1 MLQVGFDLVKWFL
14 DHWCLG
20 RAKRSKRLESP
31 KQIDSSL
38 LRWAWSF
45 LLIIVLLLLPI
56 QAVRAESVKDSVKDL
71 KSYQQ
76 LVEQQREIIKK
87 QQAQIKSIAKPAQDR
102 LDALRQNVQITEAQ
116 IQQNT
121 LRLGK
126 AEAALKKSQENLQKL
141 EYSLTQKRL
150 ATTLRLRFLQRQQN
164 GRWWMLLLD
173 SRDLNQFADRR
184 RQLSRI
190 YQSDRILLA
199 SLKESTDRVEGQ
211 SNRIAAQKN
220 DIALLNQ
227 KLAFQKANFEAEANA
242 QTYVVNRL
250 KSDRRA
256 LEAAEERLAQDS
268 QTVTSLILAKTQT
281 APGLTFQ
288 PGTGQMMYPTIGPI
302 TSSFG
307 WRMHPILG
315 YEKFHSGIDFG
326 ADYGSV
332 IYAADSGKVISA
344 GWYGGYGNAVI
355 IDHGKGIT
363 TLYGH
368 ASELYVSEGQVV
380 QKGTPIAAVGSSG
393 FSTGPHLHFEVRANG
408 EPTDPSPF
416 L

>member
-1 MLQVGFDLVKWFL
+1 M
-14 DHWCLG
+14 
-20 RAKRSKRLESP
+20 
-31 KQIDSSL
+31 L
-38 LRWAWSF
+38 LRWLWCFS
-45 LLIIVLLLLPI
+45 LSITLLLVPI
-56 QAVRAESVKDSVKDL
+56 NLVQAQPVQDSVKDL
-71 KSYQQ
+71 QNYQQ

-190 YQSDRILLA
+190 YQSDRTLLA

-268 QTVTSLILAKTQT
+268 QKVTSLILAKTQT
-281 APGLTFQ
+281 APGLTIL
-288 PGTGQMMYPTIGPI
+288 PGTGQMMYPTVGPI
-302 TSSFG
+302 TSPFG
-307 WRMHPILG
+307 WRTHPILG
-315 YEKFHSGIDFG
+315 YSKFHSGIDFG

-332 IYAADSGKVISA
+332 IYAADRGTVIFA

-368 ASELYVSEGQVV
+368 ASELYVSEGQTV

>member
-1 MLQVGFDLVKWFL
+1 MG
-14 DHWCLG
+14 
-20 RAKRSKRLESP
+20 
-31 KQIDSSL
+31 
-38 LRWAWSF
+38 SF
-45 LLIIVLLLLPI
+45 LLTITLFLLPI
-56 QAVRAESVKDSVKDL
+56 HLVQAQPVKDSVEDL
-71 KSYQQ
+71 QNYQN
-76 LVEQQREIIKK
+76 LVEQQREIVKK
-87 QQAQIKSIAKPAQDR
+87 QQEQIKSIAKPAQDR
-102 LDALRQNVQITEAQ
+102 LEALRQNVNITESQ

-121 LRLGK
+121 LRLVK
-126 AEAALKKSQENLQKL
+126 AETALKKSQENLEKL
-141 EYSLTQKRL
+141 DYALTKKRV
-150 ATTLRLRFLQRQQN
+150 ATTLRLRFLQRQEN

-190 YQSDRILLA
+190 YQSDRTLLA

-211 SNRIAAQKN
+211 SKRIAAQKN

-227 KLAFQKANFEAEANA
+227 KLAYQKENFEAEASA

-250 KSDRRA
+250 KSDHLA
-256 LEAAEERLAQDS
+256 LEAAEERLSQDS
-268 QTVTSLILAKTQT
+268 QKVTSLILAKAQST
-281 APGLTFQ
+281 PGLTFQ

-302 TSSFG
+302 TSPFG
-307 WRMHPILG
+307 WRTHPILG

-332 IYAADSGKVISA
+332 IYAADRGTVIFA

-368 ASELYVSEGQVV
+368 ASELYVSDGQAV
-380 QKGTPIAAVGSSG
+380 QKGTPIAAVGSTG

-408 EPTDPSPF
+408 EPTNPSPF

>member
-1 MLQVGFDLVKWFL
+1 M
-14 DHWCLG
+14 
-20 RAKRSKRLESP
+20 S
-31 KQIDSSL
+31 IT
-38 LRWAWSF
+38 
-45 LLIIVLLLLPI
+45 LLLVPI
-56 QAVRAESVKDSVKDL
+56 HLVQAQPVQDSVKDL
-71 KSYQQ
+71 QNYQQ

-116 IQQNT
+116 LQQNT
-121 LRLGK
+121 LRLEK
-126 AEAALKKSQENLQKL
+126 AEAALKKSQENLQEL

-190 YQSDRILLA
+190 YQSDRTLLA

-227 KLAFQKANFEAEANA
+227 KLAFQKAKFEAEANA

-268 QTVTSLILAKTQT
+268 QKVTSLILAKTQT
-281 APGLTFQ
+281 TPGLIFQ

-302 TSSFG
+302 TSPFG

-332 IYAADSGKVISA
+332 IYAADRGTVIFA

-368 ASELYVSEGQVV
+368 ASELYVSEGQAV
-380 QKGTPIAAVGSSG
+380 QKGTAIAAVGSSG

>member
-1 MLQVGFDLVKWFL
+1 VWG
-14 DHWCLG
+14 
-20 RAKRSKRLESP
+20 
-31 KQIDSSL
+31 
-38 LRWAWSF
+38 F
-45 LLIIVLLLLPI
+45 LLGTILLLAPI
-56 QAVRAESVKDSVKDL
+56 QLVQAQPVKDSIQDL
-71 KSYQQ
+71 QNYQQ
-76 LVEQQREIIKK
+76 LVEQQRQIIQK
-87 QQAQIKSIAKPAQDR
+87 QQQQIKNIAKPAQDR

-116 IQQNT
+116 LQQNT

-211 SNRIAAQKN
+211 SKQIAAQKN

-227 KLAFQKANFEAEANA
+227 KLAYQKAGFEAEANA
-242 QTYVVNRL
+242 QDYIVKRL

-268 QTVTSLILAKTQT
+268 QKVTSLILAKTQT
-281 APGLTFQ
+281 TPGLVFQ

-332 IYAADSGKVISA
+332 IYAADRGTVIFA

-368 ASELYVSEGQVV
+368 ASELYVSEGQAV
-380 QKGTPIAAVGSSG
+380 QKGTPIAAVGSTG

>member
-1 MLQVGFDLVKWFL
+1 MLQVGFDLVKQFL
-14 DHWCLG
+14 NLWCWE
-20 RAKRSKRLESP
+20 RSKRSKSLGHVYST
-31 KQIDSSL
+31 L
-38 LRWAWSF
+38 LRWLWG
-45 LLIIVLLLLPI
+45 LLLSITLLLVPI
-56 QAVRAESVKDSVKDL
+56 HLVKAQPVQDSVKDL
-71 KSYQQ
+71 QNYQQ

-102 LDALRQNVQITEAQ
+102 LNALRQNVQITEAQ
-116 IQQNT
+116 LQQNT
-121 LRLGK
+121 LRLEK
-126 AEAALKKSQENLQKL
+126 AEAALKKSQENLQEL

-190 YQSDRILLA
+190 YQSDRTLLA

-268 QTVTSLILAKTQT
+268 QKVTSLILAKTQT
-281 APGLTFQ
+281 TPGLIFQ

-302 TSSFG
+302 TSPFG

-332 IYAADSGKVISA
+332 IYAADRGTVIFA

-368 ASELYVSEGQVV
+368 ASELYVSEGQAV
-380 QKGTPIAAVGSSG
+380 QKGTAIAAVGSSG

>member
-1 MLQVGFDLVKWFL
+1 M
-14 DHWCLG
+14 
-20 RAKRSKRLESP
+20 
-31 KQIDSSL
+31 L
-38 LRWAWSF
+38 LRWLWCFF
-45 LLIIVLLLLPI
+45 LSITLLLVPI
-56 QAVRAESVKDSVKDL
+56 NLVQAQPVQDSVKDL
-71 KSYQQ
+71 QNYQQ

-102 LDALRQNVQITEAQ
+102 LDALRQNVQITEVQ
-116 IQQNT
+116 LQQNT

-190 YQSDRILLA
+190 YQSDRTLLA

-332 IYAADSGKVISA
+332 IYAADRGTVISA